1 VLQSR
6 MNPLAK
12 LSGIGGVAPGRVHT

>member
-1 VLQSR
+1 VLRSG

-12 LSGIGGVAPGRVHT
+12 LSGMGGVAPGRVHT